1 MPVPTNTISN
11 VVAPMVASLCA
22 PEQIGHH
29 KGVLLLRYP
38 PAGQLMPPH
47 ARSRILP
54 SVINALP
61 LVDEPAPDVPARVP
75 EVAQVRHTLAD
86 KCCSGP

>member
-1 MPVPTNTISN
+1 MRRRTP
-11 VVAPMVASLCA
+11 
-22 PEQIGHH
+22 
-29 KGVLLLRYP
+29 K
-38 PAGQLMPPH
+38 
-47 ARSRILP
+47 SRMLP

-61 LVDEPAPDVPARVP
+61 LVDEPAPDVPAQVP